1 VEVEVF
7 EHRIGLVLKLF
18 SNQPHIDI
26 LLVTEV
32 DSVVS
37 FIHLE
42 CAPFGCIG
50 YLQYPIVTI
59 TMHIPGLCESSHYK
73 IKLV

>member
-1 VEVEVF
+1 MVF
-7 EHRIGLVLKLF
+7 APDFMSATAKAE
-18 SNQPHIDI
+18 I

-42 CAPFGCIG
+42 CAPYGCIG
-50 YLQYPIVTI
+50 YLLFPII
-59 TMHIPGLCESSHYK
+59 TNSDAHSRPICKYSL
-73 IKLV
+73 